1 MNTLN
6 TQVSADRPHI
16 GFFGLRNAGKSS
28 VVNAVTGQSLSVVS
42 DVKGTT
48 TDPVQKAMELLPLG
62 PVVIIDTPGMDDEGE
77 LGEMRVRR
85 ARQALAKTDVAVL
98 VVDAARG
105 MQPGDEAL
113 KKLFE
118 ERKAPYLIALNKCDL
133 LEALPEPGEHE
144 LYVSAAR
151 GDGIHELKE
160 AIAAVV
166 RQPKNERKIVGD
178 LLQPDD
184 IVLLVTPIDSAAPKG
199 RLILPQQQTIRDI
212 LDHDAV
218 SMVVQAQQIQTA
230 LAALGRK
237 PRLVITDSQAFG
249 QVSRAVPED
258 VELTSFSILFARYK
272 GLLEQMVRGAAALDH
287 LKDGDTVLISEGC
300 THHRQCEDIGTVKM
314 PAWINGYA
322 RKQNLQFRFTSGG
335 EFSEDFDHI
344 ALAVHC
350 GGCMLNEREMQS
362 RVERAAA
369 AGVPMTNYG
378 VAIAQMHG
386 ILRRA
391 LSPFPE
397 LAKLLNA

>member
-16 GFFGLRNAGKSS
+16 GFLGLRNAGKSS
-28 VVNAVTGQSLSVVS
+28 VVNAVTGQSLSLVS
-42 DVKGTT
+42 EVKGTT

-77 LGEMRVRR
+77 LGEMRVHR
-85 ARQALAKTDVAVL
+85 ARQVLGKTDAAVL

-105 MQPGDEAL
+105 MQPGDKAL

-118 ERKAPYLIALNKCDL
+118 ERKVPYLIALNKCDL
-133 LEALPEPGEHE
+133 LETLPKPGEHE

-160 AIAAVV
+160 AIAAIA
-166 RQPKNERKIVGD
+166 RQPKSERKIVGD
-178 LLQPDD
+178 LLQPND

-218 SMVVQAQQIQTA
+218 SMVVQVPQIQTA

-272 GLLEQMVRGAAALDH
+272 GQLEQMVRGAAALDH

-300 THHRQCEDIGTVKM
+300 THHRQCEDIGTVKL
-314 PAWINGYA
+314 PGWLNRYTGK
-322 RKQNLQFRFTSGG
+322 RLQYRFTSGG
-335 EFSEDFDHI
+335 DFPEDLSGI

-350 GGCMLNEREMQS
+350 GGCMLNEREMKYRIACAQD
-362 RVERAAA
+362 
-369 AGVPMTNYG
+369 AGIPITNYG
-378 VAIAQMHG
+378 VAIAYMNG
-386 ILRRA
+386 ILKR
-391 LSPFPE
+391 SVEVFPE
-397 LAKLLNA
+397 IWKTL